1 MAWIIEKYAQWTDS
15 IRHNARHPENVI
27 ARDVLLDIVTH
38 YWMTNSSGSSAR
50 LYWES
55 FKTPDYR
62 PIQAPMGISLF
73 PKELFICTERLAKT
87 RYQNLVTFSH
97 RHTQGGHFAALEQ
110 PQALISDVREWHAAL
125 RATGYR

>member
-1 MAWIIEKYAQWTDS
+1 
-15 IRHNARHPENVI
+15 
-27 ARDVLLDIVTH
+27 
-38 YWMTNSSGSSAR
+38 MTNSSGSSAR

-62 PIQAPMGISLF
+62 PIQAPIGISLF

-97 RHTQGGHFAALEQ
+97 QHTQGGHFAALEQ
-110 PQALISDVREWHAAL
+110 PQALISDVRAWHAAL